1 MSASKLPTPEALDV
15 TRKVRRFSIP
25 AAALPDII
33 VRPPAPPAETSRSS
47 YRRLL
52 ALNLV
57 AIGVLVAIVV
67 LITEPWEPLRL
78 WLMRP

>member
-1 MSASKLPTPEALDV
+1 MSASKLPTPEALDA

-33 VRPPAPPAETSRSS
+33 ARPPAPPVDASRS

-52 ALNLV
+52 AMNLV
-57 AIGVLVAIVV
+57 AIGVLVAIIV